1 MRHLPVLLGILA
13 VMGAFCSLA
22 AITGPIPAG
31 GLVDLVGYRAIWLFT
46 ALFMRIALALMSRS
60 RVRAQ

>member
-1 MRHLPVLLGILA
+1 
-13 VMGAFCSLA
+13 
-22 AITGPIPAG
+22 
-31 GLVDLVGYRAIWLFT
+31 VDLVGYRAIWLFT